1 MMIDLQTS
9 KKRYMKVISWSAINQ
24 HITQPSSIA
33 VLQQQ
38 FLKKIKQNRFLAR
51 IESEK

>member
-1 MMIDLQTS
+1 MIIDLKTS
-9 KKRYMKVISWSAINQ
+9 KKIFMKVISWSAINQ
-24 HITQPSSIA
+24 HITQPSFIA

-51 IESEK
+51 IESKK